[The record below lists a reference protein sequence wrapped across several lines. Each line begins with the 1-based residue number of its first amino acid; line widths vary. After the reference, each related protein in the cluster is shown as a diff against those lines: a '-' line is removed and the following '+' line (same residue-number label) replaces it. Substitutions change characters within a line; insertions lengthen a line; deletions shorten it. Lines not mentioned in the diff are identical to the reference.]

1 MKQITIKIA
10 PDGIITADTINMH
23 GEECQK
29 YISILEELLNAVA
42 IDSSYK
48 KEFYTKENTEEKVT
62 TLDTSTIKNNVSL

>member
-29 YISILEELLNAVA
+29 YISILEELLDAVA
-42 IDSSYK
+42 VDSSYK
-48 KEFYTKENTEEKVT
+48 EEFYSKENTEEGVAS
-62 TLDTSTIKNNVSL
+62 LDTSTINNNVSI